1 MRIIN
6 FLKAIAKYILYGQ
19 RTTINEYINRLSI
32 CGKCYQFDNEKW
44 ACRKCGCYLD
54 KKAKVQK
61 DKKGKIIF
69 DTTTKDTE
77 IVKLSE
83 NVEEYLSQ
91 VFSDAEYETRSEPR
105 RSVPGTPV
113 QPVGDEF

>member
-1 MRIIN
+1 MGNIKILFIKMRVIN

-54 KKAKVQK
+54 KKAKMNTENCP
-61 DKKGKIIF
+61 DGKW
-69 DTTTKDTE
+69 
-77 IVKLSE
+77 
-83 NVEEYLSQ
+83 
-91 VFSDAEYETRSEPR
+91 
-105 RSVPGTPV
+105 
-113 QPVGDEF
+113 